1 MRQKLRSAG
10 PPWLRAALAAA
21 CVAIVP
27 ATIPA
32 QSADT
37 TITSRFTKQAT
48 AVRPGG
54 AVPAFGQVAVGQRI
68 DYVLTAIARGTSSV
82 PASGIVDVLSPNQS
96 YVPGSL
102 HLPPGWTAAPFP
114 PYSPN
119 PPNRTVYSAPAGASM
134 LSFQLPVGGSAT
146 SVGASGKGDG
156 MYPIPA
162 ANGRI
167 YAVYHH
173 QDSGGHIDCWIA
185 TTLDRCPDT
194 NPLPFPRPISAGD
207 SVGTL
212 YNFNGALVQQ
222 RYIYYAAFHR
232 YTRYAGLACWDTA
245 IEAEC
250 PFQPVGTSPV
260 AVGSTQQYASSQIAG
275 ALVVPGT
282 SHVLI
287 AVRNQLYCID
297 KGGGP
302 ASTAPC
308 PGWPAS
314 GMTTGPAP
322 APSYMAHFMDMAF
335 ELGPNPAQ
343 VYVSMGTGG
352 NNDGVQCV
360 HIATHA
366 ICNGWSALPLG
377 AVDLAPNGDIHYET
391 YALDLHPLPGLS
403 GGPGPVCLFAIDGH
417 PLRSVSNP
425 AALACWD
432 GGGVSAA
439 PALPGFPL
447 CPPNPPTQGNPC
459 LAFTSMG
466 LGSGAGASRVI
477 FARWTGGPV
486 CLDMATG
493 QPCLGFNSSL
503 LGGYAKYRD
512 YGFAPDPLAPNRCV
526 LALGDGGRLYRFD
539 GRTGVEGCPVAY
551 QTTGDPMDFFCKRK
565 PTRLAWSQIV
575 IRQRPSTLVGGTI
588 VVRNAATQTV
598 LMTIAVGLSQ
608 NTYSIASIPYAANH
622 SLTIEFTPAYS
633 GSGAVAPYLLEVQFT
648 ANEAPQI
655 CYQAH
660 VDSCGEIFNRAT
672 FGPLGKPAASSGLTS
687 PVVLPSPWTASAS
700 VGLGDALPAPCDS
713 CRTHRDPLDLSV
725 RKTAFYPPWTVGAM
739 GEYQLDTRV
748 EQGTLDPATAAGPT
762 FVDNLPAGLAFASF
776 TGAPDWNCVATGQQ
790 VACTYH
796 GPPVA
801 SGNALPPVTIA
812 VNVVGPVNGGTLR
825 NCAVLGPDANPDSNR
840 SCVDVTIR
848 PCAPGTPDL
857 SVEKEAVGGPWMAG
871 DTGAFRVRVAVRQ
884 GVLDPASA
892 PAPTST
898 DPLPPGTSFAGYT
911 GQPDWSC
918 TAAGQLVSCTWHG
931 AAMPAPGVLPPVTI
945 RATVAAAAGDTTLV
959 NCAQLGPD
967 QDPTNNR
974 SCASGVVHQRADTLD
989 LSIGKEAGHA
999 SWTAGGSGVYLI
1011 RVRVEH
1017 GVLDPATAPT
1027 PTFVDVLP
1035 PGFTFVGAT
1044 AGPIWSCTPSGSQ
1057 VACTYT
1063 GTPVWPGTVIPAVT
1077 IAVHIPQQDGPF
1089 TNCAVL
1095 HADADATNNRA
1106 CVEVVVTPPKS

>member
-1 MRQKLRSAG
+1 MRQKHWSAG

-21 CVAIVP
+21 CVA
-27 ATIPA
+27 AIPTASHA

-68 DYVLTAIARGTSSV
+68 DYVLTALARATDSV

-102 HLPPGWTAAPFP
+102 RLPPGWTATPFP
-114 PYSPN
+114 PYAPN

-134 LSFQLPVGGSAT
+134 LSFQLPVGGSAA
-146 SVGASGKGDG
+146 SVSASGLGDG

-173 QDSGGHIDCWIA
+173 QDSNGHIDCWIA
-185 TTLDRCPDT
+185 TTLARCPDIA
-194 NPLPFPRPISAGD
+194 PSFPRLISAGD

-222 RYIYYAAFHR
+222 RYIYYAAFNR

-245 IEAEC
+245 VEAPC
-250 PFQPVGTSPV
+250 PFQPVGASPV
-260 AVGSTQQYASSQIAG
+260 AVNATHAYASSQIAG

-287 AVRNQLYCID
+287 AVTNRLYCFD
-297 KGGGP
+297 KSGGP
-302 ASTAPC
+302 ASTASC
-308 PGWPAS
+308 PGWPAA
-314 GMTTGPAP
+314 GVPTGLPPAP
-322 APSYMAHFMDMAF
+322 TYMAHFMDLAF
-335 ELGPNPAQ
+335 ELGPNPAR

-352 NNDGVQCV
+352 NQDGVQCV
-360 HIATHA
+360 AIATHA
-366 ICNGWSALPLG
+366 TCNGSWSSSPLQ
-377 AVDLAPNGDIHYET
+377 AVDPAPDPSYER
-391 YALDLHPLPGLS
+391 YGLDLHPI
-403 GGPGPVCLFAIDGH
+403 PGPFGGNGSVCLFSVDGR
-417 PLRSVSNP
+417 PLRMVSNP
-425 AALACWD
+425 AAPACWD
-432 GGGVSAA
+432 GGGV
-439 PALPGFPL
+439 PATPAFPGFPL
-447 CPPNPPTQGNPC
+447 CPPNPPPPGVIGC
-459 LAFTSMG
+459 VAFTSMG

-477 FARWTGGPV
+477 FAHWSGGPLCV
-486 CLDMATG
+486 DMASG
-493 QPCLGFNSSL
+493 VGSPCPGFNSSA
-503 LGGYAKYRD
+503 LGGPTYRD

-526 LALGDGGRLYRFD
+526 LALGDSGRLYRFD
-539 GRTGVEGCPVAY
+539 GRTGVAGCPVTY

-565 PTRLAWSQIV
+565 PTRLAWTQIV
-575 IRQRPSTLVGGTI
+575 IRRRPATLVGGTI
-588 VVRNAATQTV
+588 VVRNAATQAV
-598 LMTIAVGLSQ
+598 LMTIAVGASQ
-608 NTYSIASIPYAANH
+608 NTYSIAAIPYVANH
-622 SLTIEFTPAYS
+622 SLTVEFTPAYS
-633 GSGAVAPYLLEVQFT
+633 GGGAVAPYLLEVQFT
-648 ANEAPQI
+648 ANEAPQV

-672 FGPLGKPAASSGLTS
+672 FGPLGSLAPSTGITG
-687 PVVLPSPWTASAS
+687 PVVLPSPWTADAS

-713 CRTHRDPLDLSV
+713 CRTRRDPLDLSI

-748 EQGTLDPATAAGPT
+748 EQGTLDPATAAAPT
-762 FVDNLPAGLAFASF
+762 FVDNLPAGLTFASF
-776 TGAPDWNCVATGQQ
+776 TGAPDWSCVATGQQ

-796 GPPVA
+796 GPPA
-801 SGNALPPVTIA
+801 PAGTTLPPVTIA

-825 NCAVLGPDANPDSNR
+825 NCAVLGPDANPDNNR

-848 PCAPGTPDL
+848 PCAPGTRDL
-857 SVEKEAVGGPWMAG
+857 SVTKEAVGGPWMAG

-892 PAPTST
+892 PAPTFT
-898 DPLPPGTSFAGYT
+898 DQLPAGTSFAGYT

-918 TAAGQLVSCTWHG
+918 TAAGPLVSCTWHG
-931 AAMPAPGVLPPVTI
+931 SATAAPGVLPPVTI
-945 RATVAAAAGDTTLV
+945 RVTVPAAAGDTALV
-959 NCAQLGPD
+959 NCAQLGAD
-967 QDPTNNR
+967 LDPANNR
-974 SCASGVVHQRADTLD
+974 SCASGVVRPRADTLD
-989 LSIGKEAGHA
+989 LSIGKAAGHA
-999 SWTAGGSGVYLI
+999 SWTSGGSGVYVI
-1011 RVRVEH
+1011 HVRVEH
-1017 GVLDPATAPT
+1017 GVLDPASAPT

-1044 AGPIWSCTPSGSQ
+1044 TGPAWNCAPSGSQ

-1063 GTPVWPGTVIPAVT
+1063 GPPAWPGTILPAVT
-1077 IAVHIPQQDGPF
+1077 IAVHIPLHDGPF